1 MNLDRNICA
10 FIAIGAAGGEGL
22 SDVKALLSRL
32 NPQIK
37 AAVLVVLRRSPRDM
51 SDLQGALNGNS
62 SMPVVIA
69 TGGEQLASGVVY
81 IGEPGAHLSLAP
93 NLFCSLIADPE
104 GADRNSA
111 VDLLFESVA
120 RHAGTQGIGI
130 VLSGSRDDGSRGLD
144 AIHNAGGLTM
154 VFTPDDGRPP
164 GMPENAVDYSGLVDV
179 IGDIDTLASVI
190 NEALCP
196 QPVGQH

>member
-1 MNLDRNICA
+1 MNLDRNNCA
-10 FIAIGAAGGEGL
+10 FIAVGASGAEGL
-22 SDVKALLSRL
+22 RDIKALLSRL
-32 NPQIK
+32 NPQVK

-51 SDLQGALNGNS
+51 SDLQGALNSNS

-81 IGEPGAHLSLAP
+81 IGKPGAHLSLAP
-93 NLFCSLIADPE
+93 NLFCSLAADPE

-111 VDLLFESVA
+111 VDLLFDSVA
-120 RHAGTQGIGI
+120 QYAGTQGIGI
-130 VLSGSRDDGSRGLD
+130 VLSGSRDDGSRGLE
-144 AIHNAGGLTM
+144 AIHKAGGMTM
-154 VFTPDDGRPP
+154 VCTPDDGKPP

-179 IGDIDTLASVI
+179 VGDIDQLAIVI

-196 QPVGQH
+196 QPAGEN